1 MKNQKFL
8 FMIILVFSIIITN
21 NTLFTLKTD
30 AQEALILSHTSVSLE
45 HGQSIRLQIQND
57 VSNIRYTTD
66 RPDIVSLSRSG
77 FLVAK
82 KPGKA
87 FVTVTADGLHAK
99 CQIRVIRPTITLSR
113 KKLTIKA
120 GKNKLLKTF
129 VSSGYHPVFRSNN
142 KRVATVNDL
151 GRIYAKKKGTAK
163 ISVSFDGVKKI
174 CNVTVK

>member
-1 MKNQKFL
+1 MKNLKFL
-8 FMIILVFSIIITN
+8 FVIILVFSIIIN
-21 NTLFTLKTD
+21 NTLFTLKTN
-30 AQEALILSHTSVSLE
+30 AQEALILNRTSVSLE

-57 VSNIRYTTD
+57 VSSIRYTTD
-66 RPDIVSLSRSG
+66 RPDILSLSRSG

-87 FVTVTADGLHAK
+87 FVTVTADGLHTE
-99 CQIRVIRPTITLSR
+99 CQVHVVRPTITLSR

-129 VSSGYHPVFRSNN
+129 VSSGYHPVFRSSN
-142 KRVATVNDL
+142 KQVATVNDL